1 MPLLLHASPP
11 WHWAL
16 SGALIA
22 AITLLLLFIGNKRL
36 GVSSGLEDICS
47 LALNGAYFH
56 RRAVTAGRGWRL
68 PFLSGLLCG
77 GVLSAVLGG
86 GWSVSW
92 TLGRLDAALGLG
104 HVATL
109 VWMFAGGV
117 LVGVG
122 TRLANGCT
130 SGHGIFGLSNFE
142 WPSLVA
148 TVSFMAGGIVTTQM
162 LYRVVLH

>member
-1 MPLLLHASPP
+1 MPLLLHANPP

-22 AITLLLLFIGNKRL
+22 AITLFLLFIGNKRL

-148 TVSFMAGGIVTTQM
+148 TVSFMAGGIVTTQV